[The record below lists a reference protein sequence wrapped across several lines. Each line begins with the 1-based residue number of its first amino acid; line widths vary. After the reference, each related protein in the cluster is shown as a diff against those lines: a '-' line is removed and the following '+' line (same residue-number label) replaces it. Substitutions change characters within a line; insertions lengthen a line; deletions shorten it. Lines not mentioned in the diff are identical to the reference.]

1 MSNIIEFKDLKKIVK
16 NKNVY
21 MLFGF
26 NNNNQY
32 ISSTEVNNTVK
43 TLAKTIKKNAIL
55 LYFGELYD
63 SEKMNLGFV
72 YNELKRK
79 REDIDIIMVE
89 NMSLNNELLQ
99 VPEFVNYQLWYTEKN
114 KKTRGTNSNNSKPL
128 GATKVWYNLN
138 KIQQFEHIFILNGDK
153 VTLEEFT
160 LLKELNIPYTYFLLK
175 RKFNDDG
182 KTLLKKNASLS
193 EKIGL
198 SYVISTLNDETQTS
212 ETQSDEKQVTENN
225 QDKTTNLL
233 PEICD
238 KVVEKKK
245 K

>member
-1 MSNIIEFKDLKKIVK
+1 M
-16 NKNVY
+16 
-21 MLFGF
+21 
-26 NNNNQY
+26 Q
-32 ISSTEVNNTVK
+32 
-43 TLAKTIKKNAIL
+43 
-55 LYFGELYD
+55 
-63 SEKMNLGFV
+63 
-72 YNELKRK
+72 
-79 REDIDIIMVE
+79 
-89 NMSLNNELLQ
+89 
-99 VPEFVNYQLWYTEKN
+99 KN

-245 K
+245 EIIYFNPNVLFFLLGPTISAAFLSKLYFNIKCLYFATVFLLFFLNNLLLLHNFKKLKQFTQLTNNKIKYIFII